1 MPKKKVVVRKVV
13 SDPTEGLEKKKIL
26 LARRH
31 KIRRFLRK
39 QSLRTG
45 RTVADLISQSLTKDE
60 AARAIALILER
71 VSPTDLSGSI
81 FPPPEAVEVK
91 EEPQSSQ
98 VLSSSKED
106 VNCVFQHLKYTFKL
120 RRTRM
125 RMLKLLPR

>member
-1 MPKKKVVVRKVV
+1 MPKKKVVVRKAV

-31 KIRRFLRK
+31 KIRRFLKR
-39 QSLRTG
+39 QSLQTG

-71 VSPTDLSGSI
+71 VSPTDPSGSI

-98 VLSSSKED
+98 VCYSSQHD
-106 VNCVFQHLKYTFKL
+106 VNFNFNI
-120 RRTRM
+120 
-125 RMLKLLPR
+125 